1 VTDRLF
7 LGIDGGGTK
16 CRARIRTEDG
26 ALVSEA
32 IGGLA
37 NIYSDFDGALRTILA
52 TAREALRKAGLAET
66 GTERLYVGLG
76 LAGVVTEEA
85 AERVR
90 RAGLPFAA
98 FSVDVDAYVACLGA
112 HDGRD
117 GGIVIAGT
125 GSAALALVR
134 GKRHWLGGWGFPL
147 GDDGSGAILGRA
159 ALRRAALAFDGMI
172 ESSPLLDELLAE
184 FGRDRQGFG
193 DWALTALPR
202 DYARFSPRIFAAAAA
217 GDRHGT
223 ELVEQAALGVARMVE
238 ALIARGAPSI
248 ALIGGLARPVTPYLP
263 EKLRKALI
271 EPHKDPLDG
280 AIMMARRAAGLKDWS
295 L

>member
-7 LGIDGGGTK
+7 LGVDGGGTK
-16 CRARIRTEDG
+16 CRARIRAEHG

-32 IGGLA
+32 IGGFA
-37 NIYSDFDGALRTILA
+37 NIYSDFDAALETILA
-52 TAREALRKAGLAET
+52 TAREALHKAGLVET
-66 GTERLYVGLG
+66 GLQRLHVGLG

-90 RAGLPFAA
+90 RTGLPFAA

-112 HDGRD
+112 HDGHD

-125 GSAALALVR
+125 GSAALALVG

-159 ALRRAALAFDGMI
+159 ALRRAALAFDDMI
-172 ESSPLLDELLAE
+172 ESSGLLEDLLAE
-184 FGRDRQGFG
+184 FSRDRQGLG

-217 GDRHGT
+217 GDRHGV
-223 ELVEQAALGVARMVE
+223 ELVKEAASGVAQMVT

-248 ALIGGLARPVTPYLP
+248 ALIGGLAKPITPFLP
-263 EKLRKALI
+263 EKLGKHLI
-271 EPHKDPLDG
+271 EPHRDPLDG
-280 AIMMARRAAGLKDWS
+280 AIMMARRAAGLKDWNA
-295 L
+295 

>member
-1 VTDRLF
+1 MIEKLF

-16 CRARIRTEDG
+16 CRARIRGEDG
-26 ALVSEA
+26 ALKSEA
-32 IGGLA
+32 IGGFA
-37 NIYSDFDGALRTILA
+37 NIYSDFDAALRTILT
-52 TAREALRKAGLAET
+52 TARDALRKAGLFDT
-66 GTERLYVGLG
+66 GLERLHVGLG

-98 FSVDVDAYVACLGA
+98 ITVDVDAYIACLGA

-125 GSAALALVR
+125 GSAALALVG
-134 GKRHWLGGWGFPL
+134 GKRQWLGGWGFPL

-159 ALRRAALAFDGMI
+159 ALRRAVLAFDGMI
-172 ESSPLLDELLAE
+172 ESSPLLDDLLAE
-184 FGRDRQGFG
+184 FGRDRQGLS
-193 DWALTALPR
+193 DWALTAMPR

-217 GDRHGT
+217 GDRQGL
-223 ELVEQAALGVARMVE
+223 ELVAQAASGVTMMIA

-248 ALIGGLARPVTPYLP
+248 ALIGGLARPVSPYLP
-263 EKLRKALI
+263 TDLR
-271 EPHKDPLDG
+271 PHLTEARRDPLDG
-280 AIMMARRAAGLKDWS
+280 AIMMARRAAGLEEWS
-295 L
+295 A

>member
-1 VTDRLF
+1 MTDRLF

-16 CRARIRTEDG
+16 CRARIRAEHG
-26 ALVSEA
+26 ALISEA
-32 IGGLA
+32 IGGFA
-37 NIYSDFDGALRTILA
+37 NIYSDFDAALETIVA
-52 TAREALRKAGLAET
+52 TAREALSKAGIAET
-66 GTERLYVGLG
+66 GLQRLHVGLG

-117 GGIVIAGT
+117 GGIVITGT
-125 GSAALALVR
+125 GSAALALVG

-172 ESSPLLDELLAE
+172 ESSALLEDLLAE
-184 FGRDRQGFG
+184 FGRDRQGLG

-202 DYARFSPRIFAAAAA
+202 DYAQFSPRIFAAAAA
-217 GDRHGT
+217 GDRHGV
-223 ELVEQAALGVARMVE
+223 ELVEEAAAGVAQMVT

-248 ALIGGLARPVTPYLP
+248 ALIGGLARPITLYLP
-263 EKLRKALI
+263 EGLRQHLI
-271 EPHKDPLDG
+271 EPHRDPLDG
-280 AIMMARRAAGLKDWS
+280 AIMMARRAAGLKDWNA
-295 L
+295 

>member
-1 VTDRLF
+1 MTDRLF

-16 CRARIRTEDG
+16 CRARIRAEDG
-26 ALVSEA
+26 ALISEA

-37 NIYSDFDGALRTILA
+37 NTYSDFDAALRTIVA
-52 TAREALRKAGLAET
+52 TAEEALRKAGLGDA
-66 GTERLYVGLG
+66 GRERLHVGLG

-98 FSVDVDAYVACLGA
+98 ISVDVDAYVACLGA

-125 GSAALALVR
+125 GSSALALVG

-159 ALRRAALAFDGMI
+159 ALRRAALAFDDMI
-172 ESSPLLDELLAE
+172 ESSPLLESLLAE

-193 DWALTALPR
+193 DWALKALPR
-202 DYARFSPRIFAAAAA
+202 DYARFSPQIFAAAAE
-217 GDRHGT
+217 GDRHGV
-223 ELVEQAALGVARMVE
+223 ELVRETAAGVALMVE
-238 ALIARGAPSI
+238 ALLGRGAPSI

-263 EKLRKALI
+263 EKLRPHLI

-280 AIMMARRAAGLKDWS
+280 AIMMARRAAGLEDWS
-295 L
+295 Q

>member
-1 VTDRLF
+1 VTNRLF

-16 CRARIRTEDG
+16 CRARIRAEHG
-26 ALVSEA
+26 ALISEA
-32 IGGLA
+32 IGGFA
-37 NIYSDFDGALRTILA
+37 NIYSDFDTALETILA
-52 TAREALRKAGLAET
+52 TAREALRKAGLVET
-66 GTERLYVGLG
+66 GLQRLHVGLG

-112 HDGRD
+112 HDGHD

-125 GSAALALVR
+125 GSAALALVG

-172 ESSPLLDELLAE
+172 ESSALLEDLLAE
-184 FGRDRQGFG
+184 FSRDRQGLG

-202 DYARFSPRIFAAAAA
+202 DYAQFSPRIFAAAAA
-217 GDRHGT
+217 GDRHGVG
-223 ELVEQAALGVARMVE
+223 LVEEAAKGVAQMVT
-238 ALIARGAPSI
+238 ALIARGAPRI
-248 ALIGGLARPVTPYLP
+248 ALIGGLARPITPYLP
-263 EKLRKALI
+263 EELRKHLI
-271 EPHKDPLDG
+271 EPHRDPLDG
-280 AIMMARRAAGLKDWS
+280 AIMMARRAAGLRDWS
-295 L
+295 T

>member
-1 VTDRLF
+1 MTDRLF

-16 CRARIRTEDG
+16 CRARIRAEDG
-26 ALVSEA
+26 ALISEA

-37 NIYSDFDGALRTILA
+37 NIYSDFDGALSTILA

-66 GTERLYVGLG
+66 GTERLHVGLG

-112 HDGRD
+112 HDGKD

-125 GSAALALVR
+125 GSAALALVG

-159 ALRRAALAFDGMI
+159 ALRRAALAFDNMI
-172 ESSPLLDELLAE
+172 ESSPLLDGLLAE
-184 FGRDRQGFG
+184 FNHDRQGFG

-202 DYARFSPRIFAAAAA
+202 DYARFSPQIFAAATA
-217 GDRHGT
+217 GDRHGL
-223 ELVEQAALGVARMVE
+223 ELVKEAAAGVAQMVE
-238 ALIARGAPSI
+238 ALIARGAETI

-263 EKLRKALI
+263 ESLRPHLI

-280 AIMMARRAAGLKDWS
+280 AIMMARRAAGLADWNP
-295 L
+295 

>member
-1 VTDRLF
+1 MTDRLF

-26 ALVSEA
+26 ALRSEA

-37 NIYSDFDGALRTILA
+37 NIYSDFDAALRTILE
-52 TAREALRKAGLAET
+52 TAHAALRQAGHGEPALQQIH
-66 GTERLYVGLG
+66 VGLG

-85 AERVR
+85 AMRVR

-98 FSVDVDAYVACLGA
+98 LSVDVDAYIACLGA

-125 GSAALALVR
+125 GSSALALVG

-172 ESSPLLDELLAE
+172 ESSPLLDDFLAE
-184 FGRDRQGFG
+184 FGRDRQGFA
-193 DWALTALPR
+193 DWALNALPR

-217 GDRHGT
+217 GDHHGV
-223 ELVEQAALGVARMVE
+223 ELVEEAARGVAQMVT

-263 EKLRKALI
+263 EKLRRHLI
-271 EPHKDPLDG
+271 EPHRDPLDG
-280 AIMMARRAAGLKDWS
+280 AIIMARRAAGLEDWS
-295 L
+295 A

>member
-1 VTDRLF
+1 LF

-16 CRARIRTEDG
+16 CRARIRAEDG
-26 ALVSEA
+26 ALKSEA

-37 NIYSDFDGALRTILA
+37 NTYSDFDGALRTILS
-52 TAREALRKAGLAET
+52 TAREAVSKAGLAET
-66 GTERLYVGLG
+66 GVERLHVGLG

-98 FSVDVDAYVACLGA
+98 LSVDVDAYIACLGA

-125 GSAALALVR
+125 GSSALALVG

-159 ALRRAALAFDGMI
+159 ALRRAALAFDGMV
-172 ESSPLLDELLAE
+172 ESSALLDDLLAE
-184 FGRDRQGFG
+184 FGRDRQGFS

-202 DYARFSPRIFAAAAA
+202 DFARFSPRIFAAAAA
-217 GDRHGT
+217 GDRHG
-223 ELVEQAALGVARMVE
+223 VEVVDQAAKGVAQMVE
-238 ALIARGAPSI
+238 ALLARGAPSI

-263 EKLRKALI
+263 EKLREHLI
-271 EPHKDPLDG
+271 EPHRDPLDG
-280 AIMMARRAAGLKDWS
+280 AIMMARRAAGLKDWNA
-295 L
+295 

>member
-1 VTDRLF
+1 MTGRLF
-7 LGIDGGGTK
+7 LGIDGGGTR
-16 CRARIRTEDG
+16 CRARIRAEDG
-26 ALVSEA
+26 ALRSEA
-32 IGGLA
+32 VGGLA

-52 TAREALRKAGLAET
+52 TAREALRRAGLFDI
-66 GTERLYVGLG
+66 GLERLHVGLG
-76 LAGVVTEEA
+76 LAGVITEEA

-90 RAGLPFAA
+90 RSGLPFAA
-98 FSVDVDAYVACLGA
+98 FSVDVDAYIACLGA

-125 GSAALALVR
+125 GSAGLALVG

-172 ESSPLLDELLAE
+172 ESSALLDDLLAG
-184 FGRDRQGFG
+184 FGRDRQALG

-217 GDRHGT
+217 GDRHGIA
-223 ELVEQAALGVARMVE
+223 LVEEAATGLALMVE
-238 ALIARGAPSI
+238 ALLARGAPSI
-248 ALIGGLARPVTPYLP
+248 ALIGGLARPVMPYLP
-263 EKLRKALI
+263 ERLRRHLI
-271 EPHKDPLDG
+271 EPRRDPLDG
-280 AIMMARRAAGLKDWS
+280 AIMMARRAAGLENWS
-295 L
+295 T

>member
-16 CRARIRTEDG
+16 CRARIRAEDG
-26 ALVSEA
+26 ALISEA

-37 NIYSDFDGALRTILA
+37 NIYSDFDGALGTILA
-52 TAREALRKAGLAET
+52 TAREALRKAGLAEA
-66 GTERLYVGLG
+66 GTERLHVGLG

-112 HDGRD
+112 HDGKD

-125 GSAALALVR
+125 GSAALALVG

-159 ALRRAALAFDGMI
+159 ALRRAALAFDNMI
-172 ESSPLLDELLAE
+172 ESSPLLDALLAE
-184 FGRDRQGFG
+184 FNHDRQGFG

-202 DYARFSPRIFAAAAA
+202 DYARFSPQIFAAASA
-217 GDRHGT
+217 GDRHGL
-223 ELVEQAALGVARMVE
+223 ELVKEAAAGVAQMVD
-238 ALIARGAPSI
+238 ALIARGAESI
-248 ALIGGLARPVTPYLP
+248 ALIGGLARPVAPYLP
-263 EKLRKALI
+263 EGLRPHLI

-280 AIMMARRAAGLKDWS
+280 AIMMARRAAGLEDWNA
-295 L
+295 

>member
-1 VTDRLF
+1 MTDRLF

-16 CRARIRTEDG
+16 CRARIRAEDG
-26 ALVSEA
+26 ALKSEA

-37 NIYSDFDGALRTILA
+37 NIYSDFDAALNTILA
-52 TAREALRKAGLAET
+52 TAREALSKAALMET
-66 GTERLYVGLG
+66 GLERLHVGLG

-125 GSAALALVR
+125 GSSALALV
-134 GKRHWLGGWGFPL
+134 GGTRHWLGGWGFPL

-172 ESSPLLDELLAE
+172 ESSPLLDELLDE

-202 DYARFSPRIFAAAAA
+202 DFARFSPRIFAAAAA
-217 GDRHGT
+217 GDRHGI
-223 ELVEQAALGVARMVE
+223 ELVDEAAAGVAQMME
-238 ALIARGAPSI
+238 ALLARGAPSI

-263 EKLRKALI
+263 EKLRRHLI
-271 EPHKDPLDG
+271 EPHRDPIDG
-280 AIMMARRAAGLKDWS
+280 AIMMARRAAGLEDWS
-295 L
+295 T